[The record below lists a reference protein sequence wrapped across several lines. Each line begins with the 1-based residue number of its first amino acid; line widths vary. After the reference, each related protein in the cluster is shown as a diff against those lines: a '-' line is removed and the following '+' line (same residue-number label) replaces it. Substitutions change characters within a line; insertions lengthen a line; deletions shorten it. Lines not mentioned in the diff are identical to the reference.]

1 MINISLSPNNTWR
14 DTLKALEQLIL
25 PWNWLSWKNG
35 SARTKLESELA
46 KWAGVEKAMAVGSG
60 REALYL
66 ILKALELPEN
76 SEVILQSF
84 TCMVVS
90 NSIIWNGLKPVY
102 ADIDETYNLD
112 PAKLE
117 NLINERTKVVMVQHT
132 FGIPA
137 QIIRIR
143 EICRKHK
150 LILIEDCAHAMG
162 AEALD
167 ADGQMR
173 KVGTFGEAAFYSM
186 GRSKVIS
193 CVSGGLIIAKEK
205 LLNEKIYK
213 QYLKLNETKTAKI
226 FQNLMHPLICSL
238 AKATYGILIGKIV
251 MVMAQKMRLINFEV
265 TPKEKKG
272 EIDNNFPTKLPNALA
287 KLALIQFGLLN
298 EFNQRRRLIAKQYF
312 EELGGINPGE
322 NPGAIYLR
330 YPLQIKSNEQVFDS
344 AKRAGFIIGDWYQ
357 TPIAPL
363 DVDIIKSG
371 YVDGSCPKAE
381 LMGKEVINLPT
392 MPGLSDD
399 KVRKV
404 AQVIK
409 KFTQK

>member
-205 LLNEKIYK
+205 LLNEKIYQ

>member
-25 PWNWLSWKNG
+25 PWNWFSWKNG
-35 SARTKLESELA
+35 SARIKLENELA

-66 ILKALELPEN
+66 ILKALELPKN

-117 NLINERTKVVMVQHT
+117 NLINEKTKVVMVQHT

-150 LILIEDCAHAMG
+150 LILIEDCAHAFG

-193 CVSGGLIIAKEK
+193 CVSGGIMIAKEK
-205 LLNEKIYK
+205 LLNEKIYQ
-213 QYLKLNETKTAKI
+213 QYLKLNEAKTIKI
-226 FQNLMHPLICSL
+226 FQNLMHPLVCSF
-238 AKATYGILIGKIV
+238 AKATYGIFIGKII
-251 MVMAQKMRLINFEV
+251 MVFAQKMRLINFEV

-272 EIDNNFPTKLPNALA
+272 EIDQNFPSKLPNALA
-287 KLALIQFGLLN
+287 KLALIQFELLN
-298 EFNQRRRLIAKQYF
+298 EFNRRRKIVAKQYF
-312 EELGGINPGE
+312 DELGGINPAE
-322 NPGAIYLR
+322 NQGAIYLR
-330 YPLQIKSNEQVFDS
+330 YPLQIKNNEHVFDS
-344 AKRAGFIIGDWYQ
+344 AKKAGFIIGDWYQ
-357 TPIAPL
+357 KPIAPV
-363 DVDIIKSG
+363 DVDLNKSG
-371 YVDGSCPKAE
+371 YLDGSCPKAE
-381 LMGKEVINLPT
+381 IIGQEVINLPT
-392 MPGLSDD
+392 MPGLSNDE
-399 KVRKV
+399 VRKV
-404 AQVIK
+404 IEVIK